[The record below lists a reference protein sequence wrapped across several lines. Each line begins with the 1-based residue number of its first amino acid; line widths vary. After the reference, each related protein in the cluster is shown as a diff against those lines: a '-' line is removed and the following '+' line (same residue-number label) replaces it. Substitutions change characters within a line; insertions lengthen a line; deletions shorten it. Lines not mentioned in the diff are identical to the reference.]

1 MHQTQPLREV
11 RLYGHLGRRFGRI
24 HHLAIESAGEAI
36 RALMATLEG
45 FETAICQ
52 HRPGWHLR
60 VGSTT
65 VGELDRLGDPVS
77 GAEVIRIIPAI
88 AGAKSAWGQVLLGV
102 ALVAAAVLTAGTA
115 LGGMVLWGAGAS
127 ATTLAG
133 LAGSIGVGL
142 ALGGIAQL
150 LAPKPSYQAAS
161 DAGEQKQSYVFS
173 GPVNTSQQGVGVP
186 IVYGRM
192 VVGSV
197 VVSTGIDVREL
208 PT

>member
-1 MHQTQPLREV
+1 MHQTPLREV

-24 HHLAIESAGEAI
+24 HRLAVESAAEAV
-36 RALMATLEG
+36 RALIATLEG
-45 FETAICQ
+45 FEAAITQ

-65 VGELDRLGDPVS
+65 VGELERLRDPVS
-77 GAEVIRIIPAI
+77 SGEVIKIIPAI
-88 AGAKSAWGQVLLGV
+88 AGAKSAWGQILIGV
-102 ALVAAAVLTAGTA
+102 ALVAVAVLSAGTA

-142 ALGGIAQL
+142 ALGGVAQL
-150 LAPKPSYQAAS
+150 LAPKPSYQAGS
-161 DAGEQKQSYVFS
+161 DAGDQKQSYVFS
-173 GPVNTSQQGVGVP
+173 GPINTSQQGVGVP
-186 IVYGRM
+186 IIYGRM
-192 VVGSV
+192 IVGSV
-197 VVSTGIDVREL
+197 VVSTGLDVREL